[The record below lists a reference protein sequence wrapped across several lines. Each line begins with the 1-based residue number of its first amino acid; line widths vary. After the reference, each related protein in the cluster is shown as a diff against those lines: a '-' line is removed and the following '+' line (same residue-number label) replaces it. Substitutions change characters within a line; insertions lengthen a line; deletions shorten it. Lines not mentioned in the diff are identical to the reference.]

1 MILKSFEFEV
11 LGHSIDLYAYIEENS
26 ENRDSV
32 LIFPGGGYSHLSTER
47 EGVAIAKAYLERGL
61 NAFVLHYAVGSEYKY
76 PSHLTDASF
85 AITYIK
91 AHAEEFGINPQRIF
105 TVGFSAGGHLSGS
118 MAILHKD
125 PEVLSYLGIEKGDN
139 KPCGSI
145 LAYPVVSATVAT
157 HGGSFQMLTGKE
169 FADITD
175 AERKRLSLESN
186 VDEDSAPL
194 FIWHTSTDTAV
205 PVIGSL
211 KLAEA
216 YYSIGRAVTLHVYP
230 YGTHGIALANEETSD
245 GNPEWIQPLAQGWV
259 DDSVRWIKAVKS
271 Y

>member
-1 MILKSFEFEV
+1 MIYNILKFEV
-11 LGHSIDLYAYIEENS
+11 LGHEIELHTYVEEGSANK
-26 ENRDSV
+26 DSV
-32 LIFPGGGYSHLSTER
+32 LIFPGGGYQNLSTDR
-47 EGVAIAKAYLERGL
+47 EGVAIANAYYERGF
-61 NAFVLHYAVGSEYKY
+61 NAFVLHYAVGKEYKY

-91 AHAEEFGINPQRIF
+91 SHCEELGINPDRIF

-125 PEVLSYLGIEKGDN
+125 PEVLSYLGINKGDN

-145 LAYPVVSATVAT
+145 LAYPVVSAMVAT
-157 HGGSFQMLTGKE
+157 HGGSFAVLAGKPFE
-169 FADITD
+169 EITPD
-175 AERKRLSLESN
+175 EVKRFSLEVN
-186 VDEDSAPL
+186 VDEDSAPV
-194 FIWHTSTDTAV
+194 FIWHTSNDQAV

-216 YYSIGRAVTLHVYP
+216 YYSIGRTVTLHVYP
-230 YGTHGIALANEETSD
+230 YGIHGIALANEVTSC
-245 GNPEWIQPLAQGWV
+245 GNPEWIQPLAEGWV
-259 DDSVRWIKAVKS
+259 DESVRWMKSVKS